1 MNCKAHSFLFFICL
15 LFCTATHAQQKKD
28 SAHYY
33 YEKITKPINAQGLLD
48 GYHYF
53 DKERKRGIVDKN
65 GRDVLYALQM
75 MSQSQMKLGANYDAE
90 ATIVEAIKILDSI
103 KKTDTLDLSSTRKR
117 LYNSLGIIYN
127 MLEKYPEAISEYTKA
142 LSMAEN
148 AADSSFFSNNL
159 GVVYKDM
166 GDHLKAHDLFKTAY
180 SLIENSQDS
189 TAIAITLDN
198 WGLAETRLDKP
209 EGLLKM
215 HKALKLRK
223 RIQDVQRFSTS
234 YNHLSA
240 YYKDIGNKSLAITY
254 ADSAYQAANAY
265 TVEYSQDALS
275 HKLLLTEGPEVRTFI
290 TRSDSIKK
298 LNLINE
304 NKWAGAKYS
313 QEVLRAEKDQALLQS
328 IEEKAKNNTYLFIVI
343 LVILLSIFLI
353 VILTI
358 RSRKKRAAQVYL
370 TETRISKKVHDEVSN
385 DVYRVMTHIQSQK
398 AFYPEILD
406 ELDNIYKRT
415 RDISRENGLLDV
427 ETDFGALL
435 KDLFLSYQSDSLNLI
450 TQKSETI
457 NWQAIPK
464 AKKLTIYRVLQELI
478 TNTNKHG
485 EASLILIAFEQKGKK
500 VHISYTDNG
509 KGGALLGKNG
519 LQNVENR
526 ISALKGRIT
535 FDSKPNSGFKAQIH
549 I

>member
-1 MNCKAHSFLFFICL
+1 MNCKAHSFLFFMCL

-33 YEKITKPINAQGLLD
+33 YEKIVKPTNDQDLID
-48 GYHYF
+48 GFIYF
-53 DKERKRGIVDKN
+53 KGDKERGIAEKDDKA
-65 GRDVLYALQM
+65 VLYALQM
-75 MSQSQMKLGANYDAE
+75 MSQSQMRIGAYYDAE
-90 ATIVEAIKILDSI
+90 STAVNALKTLDLLT
-103 KKTDTLDLSSTRKR
+103 KTDTLDLSSTRKR
-117 LYNSLGIIYN
+117 LYNNLGIIYYA
-127 MLEKYPEAISEYTKA
+127 LEKYPEAIAQYKAA

-148 AADSSFFSNNL
+148 AADSSLFYNNL
-159 GVVYKDM
+159 GVAYKDT
-166 GDHLKAHDLFKTAY
+166 GDHRKAHDLFKTAY

-198 WGLAETRLDKP
+198 WGLAESRLDKP

-223 RIQDVQRFSTS
+223 RIQDLQHYSTS
-234 YNHLSA
+234 YKHLSA

-254 ADSAYQAANAY
+254 ADSALVTADKFS
-265 TVEYSQDALS
+265 VEYSQDALT

-290 TRSDSIKK
+290 TTNDSIARSKMR
-298 LNLINE
+298 NE
-304 NKWAGAKYS
+304 NKFASAIYNF
-313 QEVLRAEKDQALLQS
+313 EIEKEEKERALLQTVK
-328 IEEKAKNNTYLFIVI
+328 EKAKNNTYLFIVI
-343 LVILLSIFLI
+343 LVIILSIFLI

-415 RDISRENGLLDV
+415 RNISRENGLLDV

-435 KDLFLSYQSDSLNLI
+435 KDLFLSYQSDTLNLI
-450 TQKSETI
+450 TQKSETVH
-457 NWQAIPK
+457 WQAIPK

>member
-1 MNCKAHSFLFFICL
+1 MNCKAHSFLFFMCL
-15 LFCTATHAQQKKD
+15 LFCTATYAQQKSD
-28 SAHYY
+28 SSHYY
-33 YEKITKPINAQGLLD
+33 YQKIIKPTNDQDLID
-48 GYHYF
+48 GFIYF
-53 DKERKRGIVDKN
+53 KGDRERGISEKDDKA
-65 GRDVLYALQM
+65 VLYALQM
-75 MSQSQMKLGANYDAE
+75 MSQSQMTLGFYYDAE
-90 ATIVEAIKILDSI
+90 STTVDALKILDI
-103 KKTDTLDLSSTRKR
+103 LKKTDTLDLSSIRKR

-127 MLEKYPEAISEYTKA
+127 KLEKYPEAISKYTKA
-142 LSMAEN
+142 LSMAEK
-148 AADSSFFSNNL
+148 ATDSSFFYNNL
-159 GVVYKDM
+159 GVVYKDK
-166 GDHLKAHDLFKTAY
+166 GDHLKAHDLFKAAY

-223 RIQDVQRFSTS
+223 RIQDVQHYSTS
-234 YNHLSA
+234 YKHLSA
-240 YYKDIGNKSLAITY
+240 YYKYIGNKSLAITY
-254 ADSAYQAANAY
+254 ADSALVAADKFS
-265 TVEYSQDALS
+265 VEYSQDALT

-290 TRSDSIKK
+290 TTNDSIARSKMR
-298 LNLINE
+298 NE
-304 NKWAGAKYS
+304 NKFASAIYNF
-313 QEVLRAEKDQALLQS
+313 EIEKEEKERALLQTVK
-328 IEEKAKNNTYLFIVI
+328 EKAKNNTYLFIVI
-343 LVILLSIFLI
+343 LVIILSIFLI

-385 DVYRVMTHIQSQK
+385 DVYRIMTQIQSQK

-406 ELDNIYKRT
+406 NLDDIYKRT

-435 KDLFLSYQSDSLNLI
+435 KDLFLSYQSDTLNLI
-450 TQKSETI
+450 TQKSEAI
-457 NWQAIPK
+457 KWQAIPK

-478 TNTNKHG
+478 TNTTKHG

-509 KGGALLGKNG
+509 KGGALSDKNG

-526 ISALKGRIT
+526 ISALKGSIT
-535 FDSKPNSGFKAQIH
+535 FDSQPNSGFKAQIH

>member
-1 MNCKAHSFLFFICL
+1 MNCKAHSFLFFVCL
-15 LFCTATHAQQKKD
+15 LFCTATHAQQESD
-28 SAHYY
+28 SMHYF
-33 YEKITKPINAQGLLD
+33 YEKIIKPTNAQDLID
-48 GYHYF
+48 GYHF
-53 DKERKRGIVDKN
+53 FNKERKQGIAEKDGK
-65 GRDVLYALQM
+65 DVLYALQM
-75 MSQSQMKLGANYDAE
+75 ISQSQMTLGANYDAE

-103 KKTDTLDLSSTRKR
+103 KKIDTLDLSSTRKR

-127 MLEKYPEAISEYTKA
+127 KLEKYPEAITEYTKA
-142 LSMAEN
+142 IKMAVN
-148 AADSSFFSNNL
+148 AADSSFFYNNL
-159 GVVYKDM
+159 GVVYKDK
-166 GDHLKAHDLFKTAY
+166 GDHRTAHDLFETAY
-180 SLIENSQDS
+180 SLIENSKDS
-189 TAIAITLDN
+189 MAIATTMDN
-198 WGLAETRLDKP
+198 WGVAEANLNNS

-215 HKALKLRK
+215 KRALRLRK
-223 RIQDVQRFSTS
+223 RIQDVQRYYTS
-234 YNHLSA
+234 YNHLSE
-240 YYKDIGNKSLAITY
+240 YYKDKENKSLAIAY
-254 ADSAYQAANAY
+254 ADSALVAADNFS
-265 TVEYSQDALS
+265 VEYSQDALF
-275 HKLLLTEGPEVRTFI
+275 HKLLLKEDSEMTTFL
-290 TRSDSIKK
+290 TRNDSAIKSA
-298 LNLINE
+298 LINE

-313 QEVLRAEKDQALLQS
+313 QEVLKAEKDQALLQS
-328 IEEKAKNNTYLFIVI
+328 IEEKAKNNTYLFLVV
-343 LVILLSIFLI
+343 LVIILAIFLI
-353 VILTI
+353 VILSI

-435 KDLFLSYQSDSLNLI
+435 KDLFLSYQSESLNLI
-450 TQKSETI
+450 TQKSEGV

-485 EASLILIAFEQKGKK
+485 EASLILIAFAQKGKK

-509 KGGALLGKNG
+509 KGGPLSNKNG